1 MKPLACKFFTS
12 HDRRE
17 NLSSDFRN
25 NFPELIR
32 IGTNSVFNQI
42 IRSTVIL
49 TFCTPHNHSHY
60 SKTDIKNR
68 LRTTEW
74 ENH

>member
-1 MKPLACKFFTS
+1 MKPLACKFFTT
-12 HDRRE
+12 HDRKE

-32 IGTNSVFNQI
+32 IGINSVFNQI

-49 TFCTPHNHSHY
+49 TFCSPHNNSHY
-60 SKTDIKNR
+60 LNTDIENL
-68 LRTTEW
+68 LRITK
-74 ENH
+74 